1 MADPYI
7 GEIRMFAG
15 NFPPRG
21 WFFCD
26 GELLPIAKYP
36 ALFSIL
42 GTTYGGDGRTSF
54 ALPRLSGSAPLMA
67 GQGSGLTPR
76 NLGAFGG
83 VANVT
88 LTSAQMA
95 THTHAAAASNSAGG
109 QTPANNVWSKAETRG
124 VNQYASALGTAQNM
138 NAGTLAPVG
147 GGQPHNNLMPYQVV
161 SFIIA
166 AEGVYPPRS

>member
-15 NFPPRG
+15 NVPPRG

-54 ALPRLSGSAPLMA
+54 ALPRLSGSAPGAEHSVSSPQPLCLRQA
-67 GQGSGLTPR
+67 PR
-76 NLGAFGG
+76 PL
-83 VANVT
+83 AN
-88 LTSAQMA
+88 
-95 THTHAAAASNSAGG
+95 H
-109 QTPANNVWSKAETRG
+109 
-124 VNQYASALGTAQNM
+124 
-138 NAGTLAPVG
+138 
-147 GGQPHNNLMPYQVV
+147 
-161 SFIIA
+161 
-166 AEGVYPPRS
+166 